1 MPIDSSAPANRDA
14 YADRE
19 ADVSWREAVRS
30 VLDPTGPDDDEI
42 DRLVAAR
49 ADRLPAYEPVVETD
63 RWTLW
68 TGSLRS

>member
-1 MPIDSSAPANRDA
+1 MAGGGAVGVGPHRAGRD
-14 YADRE
+14 E
-19 ADVSWREAVRS
+19 S
-30 VLDPTGPDDDEI
+30 

-49 ADRLPAYEPVVETD
+49 ADQLPAYEPVVETD